1 MLRTAMR
8 WENVVVRTS
17 DRNDVATLYR
27 NASIGWEIP
36 MKGDVI
42 TIGDI
47 CWTVVARE
55 YIPAEETWVL
65 EVV

>member
-1 MLRTAMR
+1 MTEIAIR

-17 DRNDVATLYR
+17 DKNEVATLYR
-27 NASIGWEIP
+27 TASIGWEIP

-42 TIGDI
+42 VIDDI
-47 CWTVVARE
+47 RWTVVARE

>member
-1 MLRTAMR
+1 MTEIAIR
-8 WENVVVRTS
+8 WENVIVRTS
-17 DRNDVATLYR
+17 DKNVIATLYR

-42 TIGDI
+42 VIDNI
-47 CWTVVARE
+47 RWTVVARE

>member
-1 MLRTAMR
+1 MTEMAIR

-17 DRNDVATLYR
+17 DKNEVVTLYR
-27 NASIGWEIP
+27 TASIGWEIP

-42 TIGDI
+42 VIDGI
-47 CWTVVARE
+47 RWTVVARE

>member
-1 MLRTAMR
+1 MI
-8 WENVVVRTS
+8 VRTS
-17 DRNDVATLYR
+17 DKITLYR
-27 NASIGWEIP
+27 TASIGWEIP

-42 TIGDI
+42 VIDDI
-47 CWTVVARE
+47 RWTVVARE